1 MFNYVVYEDTEEL
14 TQPEVIAEI
23 ADLVKQDISFISL
36 DPKRITTMI
45 MKTHDD
51 QTIRAVLS
59 QLFNRHRNGKWNSYD
74 TATAISY
81 LIQRE
86 FCHGDLINV
95 LENRCPRL
103 YQYYILYCNDSFI
116 NCFRATD
123 TNTYIKV
130 IDGDWKTYYLY
141 FMYCIETYKHNN
153 LSAFAFFKNY
163 FDRITAHLAYQTKFE
178 PDLKKPNYKNFY
190 KDKSIKKF
198 YSKIPDSDV
207 IIQRAHDL
215 RNANPVAHSSAG
227 LIDRNDTTEELSK
240 SISDLK
246 KIIKEFCKSNKL

>member
-1 MFNYVVYEDTEEL
+1 
-14 TQPEVIAEI
+14 
-23 ADLVKQDISFISL
+23 
-36 DPKRITTMI
+36 
-45 MKTHDD
+45 
-51 QTIRAVLS
+51 
-59 QLFNRHRNGKWNSYD
+59 
-74 TATAISY
+74 
-81 LIQRE
+81 
-86 FCHGDLINV
+86 
-95 LENRCPRL
+95 
-103 YQYYILYCNDSFI
+103 
-116 NCFRATD
+116 
-123 TNTYIKV
+123 
-130 IDGDWKTYYLY
+130 
-141 FMYCIETYKHNN
+141 MYCIETYKHNN

>member
-1 MFNYVVYEDTEEL
+1 MLSKRGFLPFNQDLRQLRCQPLAALLPQFLRHAVERLSDTAGDGGEGVAV
-14 TQPEVIAEI
+14 TAKGHRCAES
-23 ADLVKQDISFISL
+23 VF
-36 DPKRITTMI
+36 
-45 MKTHDD
+45 KTCAF
-51 QTIRAVLS
+51 QKCNNRAVLS

-130 IDGDWKTYYLY
+130 IDRDWKTYYLY

-190 KDKSIKKF
+190 KHRCTRGTNKIK
-198 YSKIPDSDV
+198 
-207 IIQRAHDL
+207 
-215 RNANPVAHSSAG
+215 
-227 LIDRNDTTEELSK
+227 
-240 SISDLK
+240 
-246 KIIKEFCKSNKL
+246 